1 MTKKFLDI
9 DVCEIVDDGEPY
21 FVFKLRVPHFP
32 TVELIDFLN
41 HPYDYS
47 KIPAMDYFMEGFR
60 EALSMFPSV
69 SDKKRE
75 LFLQQALY
83 KFESNEKSDNE

>member
-1 MTKKFLDI
+1 MENEFLDI
-9 DVCEIVDDGEPY
+9 TVFEIDATGKKEFMY
-21 FVFKLRVPHFP
+21 QQKVPHFP
-32 TVELIDFLN
+32 VAELIDFVAR
-41 HPYDYS
+41 PYEYS
-47 KIPAMDYFMEGFR
+47 KVPALDYFMEGFR